1 MRIGDLAEQT
11 RVPIKTIRYYED
23 IGVLPIP
30 DRTPSGYRD
39 YDRDATDRLQFVRA
53 AQRAG
58 LTLAEIRSVFELRD
72 RGEAPCGHVAD
83 LIDRK
88 LAEMDQR
95 MNALRQTKR
104 ELARLGERA
113 KRLDPVECGP
123 DAICHIIVGA

>member
-1 MRIGDLAEQT
+1 MRIGDLAKRT

-39 YDRDATDRLQFVRA
+39 YDQSATDRLEFVRG

-58 LTLAEIRSVFELRD
+58 LTLTEIRGIFEVRD
-72 RGEAPCGHVAD
+72 QGEAPCGHVAD

-88 LAEMDQR
+88 LAEMDER
-95 MNALRQTKR
+95 MKALRQTKR

-113 KRLDPVECGP
+113 RRLDPVTCGP
-123 DAICHIIVGA
+123 DAICHIIIDR